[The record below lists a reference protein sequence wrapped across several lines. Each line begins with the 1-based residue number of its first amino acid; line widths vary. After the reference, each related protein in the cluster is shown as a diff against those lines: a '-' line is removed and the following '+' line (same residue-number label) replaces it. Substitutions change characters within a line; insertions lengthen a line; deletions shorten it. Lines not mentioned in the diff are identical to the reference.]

1 MDVFMLRFPSAPAS
15 EGDGIIHVPRR
26 LCEKCGLKGVPISD
40 KFLVPEDS
48 INILDLYADT
58 ANLPD
63 IFEAGGML
71 ICTSELAHKLRSHR
85 FSGFSERPVRIS
97 NAETGEQVRDYIWV
111 VVDGRCETSPVWR
124 KVISRC
130 TECGMDK
137 TSPIDSLTRT
147 PFILGELP
155 ACDFLRSQER
165 AVGIIVSDQV
175 KAFLSN
181 EYPKQVEF
189 KQIKVLSGF

>member
-1 MDVFMLRFPSAPAS
+1 
-15 EGDGIIHVPRR
+15 
-26 LCEKCGLKGVPISD
+26 
-40 KFLVPEDS
+40 
-48 INILDLYADT
+48 
-58 ANLPD
+58 
-63 IFEAGGML
+63 
-71 ICTSELAHKLRSHR
+71 
-85 FSGFSERPVRIS
+85 
-97 NAETGEQVRDYIWV
+97 
-111 VVDGRCETSPVWR
+111 
-124 KVISRC
+124 
-130 TECGMDK
+130 MDK

-175 KAFLSN
+175 KSFLSN